1 MKIVIVEDELLFRDV
16 LLKVCAKDLGHE
28 ILGVASTG
36 REALQIVPAASPD
49 LLILD
54 LRLPDAHGLDILA
67 SLRRKQALLRTLV
80 ISVTCDEYTVF
91 RVERAAVQGFL
102 DKSTNTVSELRVA
115 IAAIE
120 RGSTHFSPVYQTAK
134 LARSRDPL
142 AFDKVLTPREQTVM
156 ALLGEPMSDAEI
168 AARLGLSPETIE
180 KHRFNIMRKLSLGSR
195 VEMARY
201 ARRCGLTRAY
211 SQA

>member
-28 ILGVASTG
+28 ILGVAATG

-54 LRLPDAHGLDILA
+54 LRLPDAHGLDVLA

-120 RGSTHFSPVYQTAK
+120 RGSTHFSPVYQRAK

-180 KHRFNIMRKLSLGSR
+180 KHRFNIMRKLSLSSR

-211 SQA
+211 NQA

>member
-28 ILGVASTG
+28 ILGVAATG

-54 LRLPDAHGLDILA
+54 LRLPDAHGLDVLA

-102 DKSTNTVSELRVA
+102 DK
-115 IAAIE
+115 
-120 RGSTHFSPVYQTAK
+120 
-134 LARSRDPL
+134 
-142 AFDKVLTPREQTVM
+142 
-156 ALLGEPMSDAEI
+156 
-168 AARLGLSPETIE
+168 
-180 KHRFNIMRKLSLGSR
+180 
-195 VEMARY
+195 
-201 ARRCGLTRAY
+201 
-211 SQA
+211 